1 MNYAPL
7 ETIISELAQ
16 GNFVIVIDEHREK
29 EGDFLVLAQDTTPE
43 KVNFML
49 THGKGLICVACHEDI
64 ISKLELPL
72 LTQKNESMHHT
83 NFCLTID
90 ASEGITTGV
99 SASDRAK
106 TIQILGNENATCLN
120 IVSPGHTFPLLAKS
134 VSERFGHTEAAVELA
149 KRTGKTPACT
159 ICEIL
164 NEEGAKA
171 SIDELKTLAQKYN
184 IVMTTLEE
192 LKKEFLED

>member
-1 MNYAPL
+1 MKYSSL
-7 ETIISELAQ
+7 DKIVSELKQ
-16 GNFVIVIDEHREK
+16 GNFVIILDEHREE
-29 EGDFLVLAQDTTPE
+29 EGDFLVLAEDTTSE

-64 ISKLELPL
+64 IQKLELPL

-99 SASDRAK
+99 SANDRAK
-106 TIQILGNENATCLN
+106 TIQTLGDKNATTDD
-120 IVSPGHTFPLLAKS
+120 IVSPGHTFPLLAKNPQ
-134 VSERFGHTEAAVELA
+134 ERFGHTECAVELA
-149 KRTGKTPACT
+149 KKTGKTPACT

-164 NEEGAKA
+164 NKGGEKANKAELFALAK
-171 SIDELKTLAQKYN
+171 KHN
-184 IVMTTLEE
+184 IAITTLDI
-192 LKKEFLED
+192 LRNEFV

>member
-1 MNYAPL
+1 MYKSLKEIVN
-7 ETIISELAQ
+7 ELAQ

-49 THGKGLICVACHEDI
+49 THGKGLICIACHEDI
-64 ISKLELPL
+64 ISNLELPL

-83 NFCLTID
+83 NFCLTVD
-90 ASEGITTGV
+90 ANEGITTGV

-106 TIQILGNENATCLN
+106 TIQLLGNPNTTSN
-120 IVSPGHTFPLLAKS
+120 DIVSPGHTFPLLAKS
-134 VSERFGHTEAAVELA
+134 ITERFGHTEAAVELA
-149 KRTGKTPACT
+149 KRTGKTPACA

-164 NEEGAKA
+164 NEEGGKA
-171 SIDELKTLAQKYN
+171 SIAELTVLAKKFN

-192 LKKEFLED
+192 LQKEFVKG